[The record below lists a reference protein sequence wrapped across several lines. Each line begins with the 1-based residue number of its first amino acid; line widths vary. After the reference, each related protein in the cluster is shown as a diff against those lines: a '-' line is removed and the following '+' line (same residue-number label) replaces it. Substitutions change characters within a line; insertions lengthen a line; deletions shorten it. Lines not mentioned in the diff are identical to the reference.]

1 MNIQNTAELY
11 ALIDEFY
18 VMKVIFQFFKK
29 MQQLK
34 PRIMHKCHVFYL
46 RNLEGIVYESGF
58 LLT

>member
-46 RNLEGIVYESGF
+46 RNLEGIV
-58 LLT
+58 